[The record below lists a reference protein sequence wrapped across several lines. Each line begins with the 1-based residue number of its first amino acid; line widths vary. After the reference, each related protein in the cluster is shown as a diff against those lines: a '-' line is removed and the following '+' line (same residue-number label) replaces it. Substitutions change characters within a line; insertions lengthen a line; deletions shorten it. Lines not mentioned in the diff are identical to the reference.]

1 MAPQAPWS
9 PTAHAFAHHQ
19 FSHVTNFWKQGRQ
32 ASFRLEALPCGKAEL
47 NLTFQLPHASEV
59 VPPPSAPSHAH
70 VFPAPAAQR
79 PIHPLF
85 PKGFFPHRS
94 GATASYKPACP
105 KKPSSKQRK
114 SYRRSVLH
122 RAALAAPSLPPPKD
136 GSLRQAALVSVQH
149 MQADSASPTQ
159 STKKRSYSESHSP
172 SALSPSNFPPL
183 AQRIR
188 SDLQIGDESPEREL
202 LRTRSTP
209 LKFPSPSSPRVK
221 GFPPPAPLAFT
232 PSKFQEGFETQ
243 VTQLERSKDAELF
256 EKAIEVAESEVEKVL
271 MTTKEEPAI
280 EKCDESDWET
290 IEDSDDGCE
299 NDFPAIDVSCDN
311 WEEKFNESVKRF
323 HNIVNCENCD
333 GLFTPDHQC

>member
-1 MAPQAPWS
+1 M
-9 PTAHAFAHHQ
+9 
-19 FSHVTNFWKQGRQ
+19 
-32 ASFRLEALPCGKAEL
+32 
-47 NLTFQLPHASEV
+47 
-59 VPPPSAPSHAH
+59 
-70 VFPAPAAQR
+70 
-79 PIHPLF
+79 
-85 PKGFFPHRS
+85 
-94 GATASYKPACP
+94 
-105 KKPSSKQRK
+105 
-114 SYRRSVLH
+114 LH

-149 MQADSASPTQ
+149 LQADSASPTQ
-159 STKKRSYSESHSP
+159 STNKRSYSESDSP

-188 SDLQIGDESPEREL
+188 SDLQIGEESPEREL

-256 EKAIEVAESEVEKVL
+256 EKSIEVAESEVEKVL

-280 EKCDESDWET
+280 EKCEESDWET

-311 WEEKFNESVKRF
+311 WDEKFNESVKRF
-323 HNIVNCENCD
+323 HNIVNCENCEEV
-333 GLFTPDHQC
+333 FTPDHQC